1 MPVYTPDRR
10 YLVVEERLW
19 RAANP
24 ALSAAENARLTRD
37 LMAARREVG
46 RAMRAGD
53 AAAERKARR
62 AVHHAKVALGERGAV
77 WWDDGAPDYNRRL
90 IRNTPYAG
98 WWQALGRYRQ
108 AILEMLRE
116 RGAGKSVCPS
126 DVARREQPKSWRAR
140 LEDVRTAAR
149 ILATEERI
157 VITQG
162 DRELDPQAAWR
173 GPVRFRLWR

>member
-10 YLVVEERLW
+10 YLVVKERLW

-24 ALSAAENARLTRD
+24 SLSVAEQARLTRE

-62 AVHHAKVALGERGAV
+62 AVHSAKVALGERGAA

-90 IRNTPYAG
+90 VRNTPYAG
-98 WWQALGRYRQ
+98 WWQEIQRYGH
-108 AILEMLRE
+108 AILEMLAE
-116 RGAGKSVCPS
+116 RSTRASVCPS
-126 DVARREQPKSWRAR
+126 DVARREQPGSWRAV
-140 LEDVRTAAR
+140 LEDVRAAAR
-149 ILATEERI
+149 LLATEGKI

-162 DRELDPQAAWR
+162 DRELDPHAAWR
-173 GPVRFRLWR
+173 GPVRFRAS